1 MFYFAEYWIDMNT
14 IWLYMIIYD
23 WIWLMTMKTWNRSVS
38 RRITTLPALKRTWKN
53 PVIFR
58 IRAAAAAENAVNRG
72 ATRGSAAELYRSPEV
87 HIASEKRAR
96 WMPVRQ
102 CIGFLRD
109 WSIGQLVKSIFVN
122 PSRCSGIL
130 DGLELEILSFCGK
143 DTVLA
148 FTARSPL
155 HTHKVG
161 HVTWQ
166 KLRTVLKS

>member
-1 MFYFAEYWIDMNT
+1 MIEYDLWPWKHEIGRFPGALRLCLP
-14 IWLYMIIYD
+14 WSERE
-23 WIWLMTMKTWNRSVS
+23 KTLSFFVS
-38 RRITTLPALKRTWKN
+38 ELRQPQRMQSTGAL
-53 PVIFR
+53 
-58 IRAAAAAENAVNRG
+58 RAAQLLSFTGRQRY
-72 ATRGSAAELYRSPEV
+72 TSP
-87 HIASEKRAR
+87 RR
-96 WMPVRQ
+96 NGPGGCQWYTVRQ

-122 PSRCSGIL
+122 PSRCKSSGIFTKSQL